1 MVTQMTFRD
10 LIAAA
15 TLCVALTA
23 GTARAETY
31 RLSTW
36 AEINHTF
43 TIFGHTEWIDRV
55 KDASAGEITFEPFYG
70 GALLPAKATMQGIA
84 SGVAQVGLISAA
96 YDPSNLPVSNA
107 IDAHGFLTPDP
118 FVMQF
123 AFTDFIMNDSAG
135 YDDWRKNGV
144 VFGAGYS
151 TPNYHFICREPYGT
165 LAELRGKRVRVPGGG
180 WARFTQSIGMTGV
193 NLTGAEMYAALER
206 GAVDCIAGDL
216 TTLTGG
222 ARLIEITGG
231 VTLVNMSPGY
241 SGALNAYNPD
251 FWRSLT
257 DDQRRMLLNESARSM
272 VRLQQAFA
280 RQEQEAIEAAQA
292 QGIEIVEADDTLR
305 AAYQEW
311 VGDGIGG
318 ALQVA
323 GDSYQIE
330 DPDALFETFSGY
342 VEKWESLLASLPDRT
357 DEEAMTALV
366 RENLFD
372 KVDVSTYGMEE

>member
-1 MVTQMTFRD
+1 MKPWMTT
-10 LIAAA
+10 A
-15 TLCVALTA
+15 ALTLGA
-23 GTARAETY
+23 LLLTGAASAETY

-36 AEINHTF
+36 AEPNHTF
-43 TIFGHTEWIDRV
+43 TIFGHTEWIERV
-55 KDASAGEITFEPFYG
+55 EEESGGEIAFDAFHG

-107 IDAHGFLTPDP
+107 VDAHGFLTPDP

-123 AFTDFIMNDSAG
+123 AFTDFAMNDPAG
-135 YDDWRKNGV
+135 YGDWRGNGV
-144 VFGAGYS
+144 IFGAGYS

-165 LAELRGKRVRVPGGG
+165 LDELRGKRVRVPGGG
-180 WARFTQSIGMTGV
+180 WSRFTQSIGMTGV

-241 SGALNAYNPD
+241 SGALNAYNPA
-251 FWRSLT
+251 FWQSLT
-257 DDQRRMLLNESARSM
+257 DDQRRLLLNESARSM

-280 RQEQEAIEAAQA
+280 RQEQEAIEAACA
-292 QGIEIVEADDTLR
+292 QGIEIVEADETLR
-305 AAYQEW
+305 AAYEDW
-311 VGDGIGG
+311 VSQGIGG
-318 ALQVA
+318 ALGTA
-323 GDSYQIE
+323 RDSYRIE
-330 DPDALFETFSGY
+330 DAEALFETFSGY
-342 VEKWESLLASLPDRT
+342 VEKWVALMETLPDRT
-357 DEEAMTALV
+357 DEEAMTRLV

-372 KVDVSTYGMEE
+372 KVDVATYGMEP